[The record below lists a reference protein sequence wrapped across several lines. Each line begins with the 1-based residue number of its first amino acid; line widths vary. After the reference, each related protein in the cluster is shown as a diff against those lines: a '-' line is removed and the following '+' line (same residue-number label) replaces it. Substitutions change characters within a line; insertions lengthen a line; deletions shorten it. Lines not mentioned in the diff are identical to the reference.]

1 MKRTGATYDVI
12 WHGQQGGTLPLQP
25 RMTRKTRAVVAAA
38 TWVALGSARSAFAHQ
53 APFSYLDVSVEPKG
67 VHLTLVV
74 HTFDLAHEVQVEP
87 PERILEPDVLR
98 SKSPIFASLLAER
111 LSLTVDGARLVP
123 STWSAAEA
131 VAERQSVRLEAR
143 IDLGRTAGRIGIHA
157 YLFPYDKV
165 HQTFVNVYEG
175 ESIRTQAILDV
186 RRQDVQY
193 FASTPRG
200 VLKVASRFVP
210 DGITHILFGP
220 DHLLFLVGLLLLG
233 GTVSQRLWV
242 VSAFT
247 LTHTVALALAGF
259 SIVRPPPRL
268 VDPAIALSIVYVGAD
283 NLMVKGGRDVRPW
296 IAAAFGAIHGLGFA
310 TVLQG
315 LDLSRSALVWSVL
328 WFNVGV
334 GLGQVVVVSAIAT
347 VLAALR
353 SHSEAL
359 GKRVAYAGSVAVI
372 AAGIWWFVQKVFF
385 PGGLA

>member
-1 MKRTGATYDVI
+1 MKRTGATYDVS

-38 TWVALGSARSAFAHQ
+38 TWVALGSARSASAHQ

-143 IDLGRTAGRIGIHA
+143 IDLGRTARRIGIHA

-165 HQTFVNVYEG
+165 HQTFVNVYQG

-186 RRQDVQY
+186 RRQD
-193 FASTPRG
+193 FR
-200 VLKVASRFVP
+200 VLCQHASRRAEGGVQVRARRHPPTSCSGPTTCSFWSGCCFWRHRGAAAV
-210 DGITHILFGP
+210 DGL
-220 DHLLFLVGLLLLG
+220 GLYPRP
-233 GTVSQRLWV
+233 QHWHCRWPH
-242 VSAFT
+242 SAS
-247 LTHTVALALAGF
+247 LAL
-259 SIVRPPPRL
+259 PR
-268 VDPAIALSIVYVGAD
+268 ASS
-283 NLMVKGGRDVRPW
+283 
-296 IAAAFGAIHGLGFA
+296 
-310 TVLQG
+310 
-315 LDLSRSALVWSVL
+315 SRQS
-328 WFNVGV
+328 
-334 GLGQVVVVSAIAT
+334 
-347 VLAALR
+347 
-353 SHSEAL
+353 
-359 GKRVAYAGSVAVI
+359 
-372 AAGIWWFVQKVFF
+372 
-385 PGGLA
+385 P